1 MVTPRPGRLR
11 RSGASWF
18 LLLVPILALLSG
30 GCFMTR
36 KFDVEQIH
44 QESATRQSRDPVI
57 FIHGF
62 IGSKLKNR
70 HTHESVWGRF
80 MNAIKRGKTDD
91 LDLPIDRMP
100 ITENQDDLVPYAIYE
115 SVAGVKFYGAILDA
129 LSRVGGYHMGDINN
143 PKPGDTCFV
152 YYYDWRRDNVES
164 AIGLGRAI
172 RQIKARLHAPDMRF
186 DLVAHSM
193 GGLIADYYLK
203 YGMEDVVSDGAA
215 HQVTYAGAPNIGRL
229 VLLGTPLQ
237 GTMGAFRILNT
248 GFSRTM
254 SPEVVFTMPSIYQLL
269 PHDGHSHFV
278 DPQGAPVDVDLY
290 DAATWVRNGWSVFN
304 PRHGGGAGHALNG
317 VNGARPAAA
326 SEEAVRA
333 SKRRFLQAALDR
345 ARAFQA
351 ALERNGLEGSPVPV
365 HVFGSDCI
373 PTLDR
378 AILKP
383 GPGGPVTLFDDEK
396 ISDRDARQIERLMLA
411 PGDGTV
417 TADSLLALN
426 GSAAEET
433 SDHRPFAS
441 TFFFC
446 ETHGLLPANRGFQ
459 DNLFYVLFYSPSR
472 PTPVAEAA
480 TRGR

>member
-1 MVTPRPGRLR
+1 MVIPRPGRPR
-11 RSGASWF
+11 VSGTSWL
-18 LLLVPILALLSG
+18 LLLVPILSLASA

-100 ITENQDDLVPYAIYE
+100 ITENRDDLVPYAIYE

-143 PKPGDTCFV
+143 PRPGDTCFV

-164 AIGLGRAI
+164 AINLGRAI
-172 RQIKARLHAPDMRF
+172 RQIKARLRAPDMRF

-193 GGLIADYYLK
+193 GGLVAEYYLK
-203 YGMEDVVSDGAA
+203 YGMEDVVSDGAV
-215 HQVTYAGAPNIGRL
+215 HEVTYAGAPNIGRL

-254 SPEVVFTMPSIYQLL
+254 SPEVVFTMPAIYQLL

-278 DPQGAPVDVDLY
+278 DPQGDPLDVDLY
-290 DAATWVRNGWSVFN
+290 DASVWVRNGWSVFN
-304 PRHGGGAGHALNG
+304 PRRGG
-317 VNGARPAAA
+317 
-326 SEEAVRA
+326 S
-333 SKRRFLQAALDR
+333 
-345 ARAFQA
+345 
-351 ALERNGLEGSPVPV
+351 
-365 HVFGSDCI
+365 
-373 PTLDR
+373 
-378 AILKP
+378 
-383 GPGGPVTLFDDEK
+383 
-396 ISDRDARQIERLMLA
+396 
-411 PGDGTV
+411 
-417 TADSLLALN
+417 
-426 GSAAEET
+426 
-433 SDHRPFAS
+433 
-441 TFFFC
+441 
-446 ETHGLLPANRGFQ
+446 
-459 DNLFYVLFYSPSR
+459 
-472 PTPVAEAA
+472 
-480 TRGR
+480 